1 MTMDM
6 CENAPFSKAIPSFTR
21 LASQLVIPV
30 EACVLARWLLV
41 NEMVKPVVHGVVTA
55 NPTATRRPCA
65 CRTIPGLHR
74 TVE

>member
-21 LASQLVIPV
+21 LASQLITPV
-30 EACVLARWLLV
+30 EAFVLARRLSV
-41 NEMVKPVVHGVVTA
+41 NEMVRRIVHGVVTA